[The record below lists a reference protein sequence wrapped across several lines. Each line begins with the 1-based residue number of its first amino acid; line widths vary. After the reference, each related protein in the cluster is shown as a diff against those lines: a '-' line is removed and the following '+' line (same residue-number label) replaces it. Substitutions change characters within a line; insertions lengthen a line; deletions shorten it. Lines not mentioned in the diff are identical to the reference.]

1 MARSLDV
8 LRFRVRSLLRRSR
21 ADAELDRELR
31 EHLERQVEEYVARG
45 MAPDDARRAALATF
59 GGVQNVREEARDA
72 RGVAAIESLLR
83 DFRYT
88 LRALL
93 HEPMLLVA
101 AALSI
106 ALGVGGNIA
115 VFSLARAVV
124 FAPPDAREPATLVNA
139 RVSHG
144 SHVSYQRWR
153 DIDAGGALEHFAGY
167 SIEGEV
173 NWLDAGGAGGA
184 AVSIVPML
192 VTANFFEVTGTP
204 VARGRA
210 FSAAEARMELDPH
223 VAVISHEFWQ
233 LRLGGDSG
241 IIGRKL
247 VINGEPYTVMG
258 VLPSHLRSVAGFGIA
273 PAVYLP
279 LNRSLGPDSR
289 APKATI
295 VQLVGRLKPGQGLAE
310 GRAALDALDRRLARL
325 DGDTLYGGVQDFASV
340 NTFRTGKEARTI
352 GLFLAVLGVVSLS
365 VLLIACANVAGLLIA
380 RGTRRRQEIA
390 VRLAIGGSRARLVQ
404 QLMIEGLWLALIGT
418 AAGIG
423 LSVAFMRVV
432 NSLSLPI
439 PFPIALNLTTDRA
452 VFACALGLVAL
463 TVLTCALL
471 PALRAT
477 RISLVPALK
486 REEPFYIVRRFTARG
501 VLLTGQVMV
510 STILLVTAILF
521 VRNLVRTQ
529 VTSPG
534 FEVNHALVAQIG
546 FVQGR
551 RDADHATFLQA
562 AADRVRSL
570 PGVAGVAYAASMPL
584 TVHTGSSNGLT
595 ARIDGSAQTQHV
607 EFSREIVGPEYFST
621 MGIRVLGGREFVETD
636 AAGTPPV
643 AIVNEVFARRYLGGK
658 NPLGQRVQF
667 KEDSSDFRVVG
678 VVANSKMR
686 TLGEDERA
694 AIYVPLKQSKKSL
707 RVGFVITRTQND
719 PTALVGP
726 VRQALGALDKSV
738 AVSVEPMASALQ
750 FALLPSR
757 IGASVLG
764 TLGLLGLALAA
775 FGLYALVSYSVS
787 RRVGEIAIRSALGAS
802 RGAILRLVMRDATL
816 HVGVGLALGLAVSAL
831 ITSPLSAFL
840 VAGLSTTDPLSFGGT
855 ALVFILV
862 SLLASWLPAR
872 FAMRVSPVVAMR
884 LD

>member
-1 MARSLDV
+1 MRLLDV
-8 LRFRVRSLLRRSR
+8 FRFRASSLLRRER

-31 EHLERQVEEYVARG
+31 EHLDRQVEEHVRRG
-45 MAPDDARRAALATF
+45 MTRDEARRAALATF
-59 GGVQNVREEARDA
+59 GGVESVREEARDA
-72 RGVAAIESLLR
+72 RGVAVVENLAR

-93 HEPMLLVA
+93 REPMLLVA
-101 AALSI
+101 ATLSI

-124 FAPPDAREPATLVNA
+124 FAPPGVRDPSTLVNA

-173 NWLDAGGAGGA
+173 NWLDGTS

-192 VTANFFEVTGTP
+192 VTANFFDVTGTP
-204 VARGRA
+204 VARGRP
-210 FSAAEARMELDPH
+210 FGAAEARAELDPH
-223 VAVISHEFWQ
+223 LAVISHEFWQ
-233 LRLGGDSG
+233 LRLGGDSAVV
-241 IIGRKL
+241 GRTL
-247 VINGEPYTVMG
+247 VFNGEPYTVVG
-258 VLPSHLRSVAGFGIA
+258 VLPPHLRSVAGFGMA
-273 PAVYLP
+273 PGVYLP
-279 LNRSLGPDSR
+279 LNRSLGPETR
-289 APKATI
+289 ARNATI
-295 VQLVGRLKPGQGLAE
+295 VQLVGRLKPDQSVAE
-310 GRAALDALDRRLARL
+310 GRAALDVLDRRLARL
-325 DGDTLYGGVQDFASV
+325 DGDTLYGGVQEFARV

-352 GLFLAVLGVVSLS
+352 GLFVGLLGFVSLS

-404 QLMIEGLWLALIGT
+404 QLMVEGLWLALIGT
-418 AAGIG
+418 LAGIG
-423 LSVAFMRVV
+423 LSVTFMRVV

-439 PFPIALNLTTDRA
+439 PFPIALNLTADRA
-452 VFACALGLVAL
+452 VFLCALGLVAL
-463 TVLTCALL
+463 TVVTCALF
-471 PALRAT
+471 PAVQAT
-477 RISLVPALK
+477 RMSLVRALK
-486 REEPFYIVRRFTARG
+486 REEPFYLVRRFTARG

-510 STILLVTAILF
+510 STILLVTAFLF
-521 VRNLVRTQ
+521 VHNLMRTQ

-534 FEVNHALVAQIG
+534 FEVNRSLVAQIG
-546 FVQGR
+546 FVQGQ
-551 RDADHATFLQA
+551 RDADHPAFLQA
-562 AADRVRSL
+562 AVERVRAL
-570 PGVAGVAYAASMPL
+570 PGVAEAAYAESVPL
-584 TVHTGSSNGLT
+584 TVHAGSSNGLS
-595 ARIDGSAQTQHV
+595 ARIDGGAQTQHV
-607 EFSREIVGPEYFST
+607 EFSREIVGPGYFSA
-621 MGIRVLGGREFVETD
+621 MGIRLLGGREFAASD
-636 AAGTPPV
+636 APGTPAV
-643 AIVNEVFARRYLGGK
+643 AIVNEAFARRYLGGAS
-658 NPLGQRVQF
+658 PLGKRVQF
-667 KEDSSDFRVVG
+667 VEKDSSDFRVVG

-694 AIYVPLKQSKKSL
+694 AIYLPLRQSSKDL
-707 RVGFVITRTQND
+707 RVGFVIARTRSD
-719 PTALVGP
+719 PTASVTT

-738 AVSVEPMASALQ
+738 AISVEPMASALE

-764 TLGLLGLALAA
+764 TLGVLGLALAA

-787 RRVGEIAIRSALGAS
+787 RRIGEIAIRSALGAS
-802 RGAILRLVMRDATL
+802 RGVILRLVMRDATV
-816 HVGVGLALGLAVSAL
+816 HVGVGLALGLTVSAL

-840 VAGLSTTDPLSFGGT
+840 VAGLSATDPLSFGGT
-855 ALVFILV
+855 ALAFVLV

-872 FAMRVSPVVAMR
+872 AAMRVSPVVAMR

>member
-1 MARSLDV
+1 MARLLDV
-8 LRFRVRSLLRRSR
+8 LRFRVRSVLRRDR
-21 ADAELDRELR
+21 ADADLARELR
-31 EHLERQVEEYVARG
+31 EHLERQVEENVARG
-45 MAPDDARRAALATF
+45 MTPAEARQAALATF

-72 RGVAAIESLLR
+72 RGVAVIENLLR

-93 HEPMLLVA
+93 REPMLLVA
-101 AALSI
+101 AMLSI

-115 VFSLARAVV
+115 IFSLARAVV
-124 FAPPDAREPATLVNA
+124 FAPPDARDPATLVNA

-153 DIDAGGALEHFAGY
+153 DLDAGGALEHFAGY

-173 NWLDAGGAGGA
+173 NWLDGANGA

-204 VARGRA
+204 VARGRP
-210 FSAAEARMELDPH
+210 FSAAEARAELDPH
-223 VAVISHEFWQ
+223 VAVIADEFWQ
-233 LRLGGDSG
+233 LRLGGDSAF
-241 IIGRKL
+241 IGRKL
-247 VINGEPYTVMG
+247 VINGEPYTVVG
-258 VLPSHLRSVAGFGIA
+258 VLPPHLRSVAGFGIA

-279 LNRSLGPDSR
+279 LNRSLGPESR
-289 APKATI
+289 ARNASI
-295 VQLVGRLKPGQGLAE
+295 VQLLGRLKPEQSLAE
-310 GRAALDALDRRLARL
+310 ARTALDALDRRLARL
-325 DGDTLYGGVQDFASV
+325 AGDTLYGGVQEFAPV
-340 NTFRTGKEARTI
+340 NSFRTGKEARTI
-352 GLFLAVLGVVSLS
+352 GLFLAVLGFVSLS

-390 VRLAIGGSRARLVQ
+390 VRLAIGGSRSRLIQ
-404 QLMIEGLWLALIGT
+404 QLMVEGLWLALIGT
-418 AAGIG
+418 AAGVG
-423 LSVAFMRVV
+423 LSIAFMRVV

-439 PFPIALNLTTDRA
+439 PFPIALNLTVDRA
-452 VFACALGLVAL
+452 VLLCAVGLVAL
-463 TVLTCALL
+463 TLVTCALL
-471 PALRAT
+471 PALQAT
-477 RISLVPALK
+477 RMSLVPALK
-486 REEPFYIVRRFTARG
+486 REEPFYVIRRFSARG
-501 VLLTGQVMV
+501 VLLTGQVMI

-521 VRNLVRTQ
+521 VRNLIRTQ

-534 FEVNHALVAQIG
+534 FEVNHALVAQTG
-546 FVQGR
+546 FVQGDGGGDR
-551 RDADHATFLQA
+551 SAFLETA
-562 AADRVRSL
+562 VNRVRSL
-570 PGVAGVAYAASMPL
+570 PGVADAAYAASVPL
-584 TVHTGSSNGLT
+584 TVHTGSSNGMS
-595 ARIDGSAQTQHV
+595 ARIDGAAQTQHV
-607 EFSREIVGPEYFST
+607 EFSREIVGPGYFST
-621 MGIRVLGGREFVETD
+621 MGIRLFGGREFTESD
-636 AAGTPPV
+636 APGSPTV
-643 AIVNEVFARRYLGGK
+643 AIVNEVFARRYLSGK

-667 KEDSSDFRVVG
+667 VEDSSDFRVVG

-694 AIYVPLKQSKKSL
+694 AIYVPLRQSTKAV
-707 RVGFVITRTQND
+707 RVGFVIARTHTD
-719 PTALVGP
+719 PTALVTP
-726 VRQALGALDKSV
+726 VRQSLGALDKSV
-738 AVSVEPMASALQ
+738 AVAVEPMASALQ

-764 TLGLLGLALAA
+764 TLGVLGLVLAA

-787 RRVGEIAIRSALGAS
+787 RRISEIAIRSALGAS
-802 RGAILRLVMRDATL
+802 RGAVLRLVMRDATL

-855 ALVFILV
+855 ALVFVLV

-872 FAMRVSPVVAMR
+872 LAMRVSPVVAMR

>member
-1 MARSLDV
+1 MSRLLDA
-8 LRFRVRSLLRRSR
+8 LRFRVRSLLHRGQ

-31 EHLERQVEEYVARG
+31 EHLERQVEENRARG
-45 MAPDDARRAALATF
+45 MTPDDARRAALATF

-72 RGVAAIESLLR
+72 RGVAVIENLLR

-101 AALSI
+101 ATLSI

-115 VFSLARAVV
+115 VFSLARAVA
-124 FAPPDAREPATLVNA
+124 FAPPDARDSETLVNA

-153 DIDAGGALEHFAGY
+153 DLDAGGALERFAGY

-173 NWLDAGGAGGA
+173 NWLDAKSGT

-210 FSAAEARMELDPH
+210 FSADEARAELDPH
-223 VAVISHEFWQ
+223 LAVITDEFWQ
-233 LRLGGDSG
+233 LRLGRDSAVVG
-241 IIGRKL
+241 GKL
-247 VINGEPYTVMG
+247 IINGEPYTVVG
-258 VLPSHLRSVAGFGIA
+258 VLPPHLRSVAGFGIA

-279 LNRSLGPDSR
+279 LNRNLGPQSR
-289 APKATI
+289 ARNAGI
-295 VQLVGRLKPGQGLAE
+295 VQLVGRLRPGQSVSE
-310 GRAALDALDRRLARL
+310 GRSALDALDRRLARL
-325 DGDTLYGGVQDFASV
+325 DGDTLYGGVQEFAPV

-352 GLFLAVLGVVSLS
+352 GLFIAVLGFVSLS

-390 VRLAIGGSRARLVQ
+390 VRLAIGGSRSRLVQ
-404 QLMIEGLWLALIGT
+404 QLLVEGLWLALIGT
-418 AAGIG
+418 VAGIG
-423 LSVAFMRVV
+423 LSLAFMRAV
-432 NSLSLPI
+432 NTLSLPI
-439 PFPIALNLTTDRA
+439 PFPLSLNLTADRA

-463 TVLTCALL
+463 TVVTCALL
-471 PALRAT
+471 PALQAT
-477 RISLVPALK
+477 RMSLVPALK
-486 REEPFYIVRRFTARG
+486 REEPFYVVRRFSARG

-534 FEVNHALVAQIG
+534 FEVNRALVAQIG
-546 FVQGR
+546 FVQGA
-551 RDADHATFLQA
+551 RDADRPAFLQT

-570 PGVAGVAYAASMPL
+570 PGVAEVAYAGSMPL
-584 TVHTGSSNGLT
+584 TVHTGSSNGMT
-595 ARIDGSAQTQHV
+595 ARIDGATQTQHV
-607 EFSREIVGPEYFST
+607 EFSREIVGPRYFST
-621 MGIRVLGGREFVETD
+621 MGIRLLGGREFTESD
-636 AAGTPPV
+636 ARGSAAV
-643 AIVNEVFARRYLGGK
+643 AVVNEAFARRYLNGQ
-658 NPLGQRVQF
+658 NPLGQRVQL

-678 VVANSKMR
+678 VVANSKIR

-694 AIYVPLKQSKKSL
+694 AIYVPLRQDTKDL
-707 RVGFVITRTQND
+707 RVGFVVARTLND
-719 PTALVGP
+719 PASLALP
-726 VRQALGALDKSV
+726 VRQALGALDRSV
-738 AVSVEPMASALQ
+738 AVSAETMASSLQ

-757 IGASVLG
+757 IGATVLG
-764 TLGLLGLALAA
+764 TLGLLGLVLAA

-802 RGAILRLVMRDATL
+802 RGAVLRLVMRDATL
-816 HVGVGLALGLAVSAL
+816 HVGVGLALGLAVSAF

-855 ALVFILV
+855 ALVFVLV

-872 FAMRVSPVVAMR
+872 VAMRVSPVVAMR